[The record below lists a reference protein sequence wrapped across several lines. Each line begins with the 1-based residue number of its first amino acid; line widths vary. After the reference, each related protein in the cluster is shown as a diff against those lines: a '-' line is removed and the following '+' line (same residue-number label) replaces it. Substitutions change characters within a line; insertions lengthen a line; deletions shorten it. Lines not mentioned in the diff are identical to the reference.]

1 MPFTKIKS
9 GKSKGKY
16 RSTSGKKYT
25 ASQVRLYYAT
35 NGFKKKPKKSRKKR
49 KTT

>member
-1 MPFTKIKS
+1 MPFSKIKS

-16 RSTSGKKYT
+16 RSPSGRVFT

-35 NGFKKKPKKSRKKR
+35 NGFKKKPKKSKKKR
-49 KTT
+49 KS